1 MARIGINDFG
11 RIDRSTLRTALRDA
25 KFTPV
30 AISDV
35 QCLPALTALFAVDSN
50 YGRWPEPV
58 RANAGVLH
66 SGDCAI
72 PHINVRDG
80 LRTGAHSTSI

>member
-1 MARIGINDFG
+1 MARIVINGFG
-11 RIDRSTLRTALRDA
+11 RIGRSTLRTALRDA
-25 KFTPV
+25 EFTPV

-35 QCLPALTALFAVDSN
+35 QELPSLAALFAVDSN
-50 YGRWPEPV
+50 YGRWPDSV

-66 SGDCAI
+66 IGERAI
-72 PHINVRDG
+72 PYINVRDG

>member
-1 MARIGINDFG
+1 MARIVINGFG
-11 RIDRSTLRTALRDA
+11 RIGRSTLRTALRDA
-25 KFTPV
+25 EFTPV

-35 QCLPALTALFAVDSN
+35 QDLPSLAALFAVDSN

-66 SGDCAI
+66 IGERAI
-72 PHINVRDG
+72 PYINVRDG